1 MESLDR
7 LLIEHLTN
15 WLNLSV
21 NCFGPPQLLCH
32 SLIGYC
38 SVITSSPG
46 QNHLPAPTGDLWEAH
61 VCLPTSVFWSVCIC
75 MYHPPWH
82 NRVCLFIKIIL
93 IICICNIKRWHFF
106 INDIVLLAFG
116 IYIKKSGCGGGG
128 MNKREKKK
136 RGRRTCRRRGGR
148 GGGEGPA
155 SSISRA
161 TVHEPCWLQYYF
173 NSSSHLPYYLL
184 IYTHHYGDCS
194 SMCDE

>member
-1 MESLDR
+1 MSLDR
-7 LLIEHLTN
+7 LLIERLTN

-82 NRVCLFIKIIL
+82 NHVCLFIKIIL
-93 IICICNIKRWHFF
+93 IICICNIKCWHFF

-116 IYIKKSGCGGGG
+116 I
-128 MNKREKKK
+128 KKK
-136 RGRRTCRRRGGR
+136 KVGLWGWGDEQK
-148 GGGEGPA
+148 GKEEKWKKDLQKEGEEEEEE
-155 SSISRA
+155 RD
-161 TVHEPCWLQYYF
+161 L
-173 NSSSHLPYYLL
+173 
-184 IYTHHYGDCS
+184 HHPS
-194 SMCDE
+194 AV